1 MNDNAELVDKSTGA
15 RWKLLDGE
23 AYEFNVADVK
33 EAASRFVVWISIR
46 EDATGIE
53 DAEQAKLSVSVESGM
68 CRIDGLSGKSAI
80 EIFDTAGRRIVYTT
94 VTSAS
99 STHKLTAGTY
109 IVRVRTADKDFSNK
123 INVR

>member
-33 EAASRFVVWISIR
+33 EAASRFIVWISIR
-46 EDATGIE
+46 EDMTGVE
-53 DAEQAKLSVSVESGM
+53 DAAEAKPSVSVESGA
-68 CRIDGLSGKSAI
+68 CRIDGLSGKSVI

-99 STHKLTAGTY
+99 STHNLTAGTY
-109 IVRVRTADKDFSNK
+109 IVRVRTSNKDFSNK